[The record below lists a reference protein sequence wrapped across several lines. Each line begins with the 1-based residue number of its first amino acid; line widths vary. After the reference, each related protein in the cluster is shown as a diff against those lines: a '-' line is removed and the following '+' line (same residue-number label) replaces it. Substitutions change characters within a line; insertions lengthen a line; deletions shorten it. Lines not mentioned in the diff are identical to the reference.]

1 MPTSWHLAI
10 ESSGL
15 GGSVALFQYGTGQQ
29 GACQKGTVQEGL
41 GPQGELHSQQVLPCQ
56 QGSVRNLAP
65 AIDSLLRDAQVLPR
79 QLSSLSVTCGPGSFT
94 GLRVGLATAKML
106 AWTLNIPVVPVDT
119 LEAIASRFA
128 QSNSIAQLNSV
139 ELNSVEPGK
148 LPSRYRLVTAMNAF
162 RKQVFTSSWIVANST
177 QNADS
182 PRLECAHRSTV
193 VDADKWLADPWQ
205 VAASD
210 RSCDD
215 APLWISGGAI
225 GTYAGLDTMRC
236 NLADASLWQPLAEQV
251 GRLGLK
257 GLATGRAVTAHELV
271 PNYIRSSAAEENVG
285 RR

>member
-29 GACQKGTVQEGL
+29 GACQKGTVQEGI

-56 QGSVRNLAP
+56 QGSVRTLAP

-128 QSNSIAQLNSV
+128 QSNSFAQ
-139 ELNSVEPGK
+139 LNSVEPGK

-162 RKQVFTSSWIVANST
+162 RKQVFTSSWIVAGAGPDEDVSL
-177 QNADS
+177 
-182 PRLECAHRSTV
+182 RLECLQPSIV
-193 VDADKWLADPWQ
+193 VDAAKWLVDPWQ
-205 VAASD
+205 VQASD
-210 RSCDD
+210 DSRDD
-215 APLWISGGAI
+215 LPIWISGGAI
-225 GTYAGLDTMRC
+225 GTYPGLDTMRC

-251 GRLGLK
+251 GRLGLT